1 MNLCP
6 NARCLVGEYVNI
18 YHCDQSGKIG
28 ELYMADMQ
36 IYPRMRAGEIF
47 KAKTVELVP
56 TEINFGVIQETS
68 HYKRKLSVNLLT
80 DQGWLHMSATS
91 TSNPSWK
98 TVLSNGERCKQINS

>member
-6 NARCLVGEYVNI
+6 NARCLIGEYVNI

-68 HYKRKLSVNLLT
+68 HYKRKLFVNLLT
-80 DQGWLHMSATS
+80 DQGWLHIVRNEYLESLMDENE
-91 TSNPSWK
+91 NPIEW
-98 TVLSNGERCKQINS
+98 GAM

>member
-28 ELYMADMQ
+28 ERYMADMQ
-36 IYPRMRAGEIF
+36 IYPRMRAGETF
-47 KAKTVELVP
+47 VAKTVELVP

-80 DQGWLHMSATS
+80 DQGWLHIVRNEYLESLMDENE
-91 TSNPSWK
+91 NPIEW
-98 TVLSNGERCKQINS
+98 GAM